1 MRASTTKVRTGT
13 EKGNLKP
20 QTRFWI
26 LISVLILVIL
36 AVSLSACG
44 RQDADIQPADTQV
57 CFPQGS
63 DILVSN
69 SDEIPSMRII
79 EIKTLVMVSKPGR
92 GNLCGIAMAF
102 MEQVRVQGGNAVIG
116 FSSMVITDAMPRTV
130 IAFYGTAVVVEP
142 VDGQMT
148 KELSDSQE

>member
-1 MRASTTKVRTGT
+1 
-13 EKGNLKP
+13 
-20 QTRFWI
+20 
-26 LISVLILVIL
+26 
-36 AVSLSACG
+36 
-44 RQDADIQPADTQV
+44 
-57 CFPQGS
+57 
-63 DILVSN
+63 
-69 SDEIPSMRII
+69 MRII

-142 VDGQMT
+142 VDGQMP